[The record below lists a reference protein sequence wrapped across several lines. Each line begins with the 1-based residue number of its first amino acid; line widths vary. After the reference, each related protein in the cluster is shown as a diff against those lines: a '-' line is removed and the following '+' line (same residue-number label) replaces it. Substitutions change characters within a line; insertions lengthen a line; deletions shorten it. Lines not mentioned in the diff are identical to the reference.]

1 MSTTTAAGPAPEL
14 LAEEPRPGPARVLR
28 SPTQRTPYAVVEVLR
43 LLVVV
48 FFAGAGYQLGLSVGD
63 GRPVLGALNGTAIG
77 LVVGSGLGYVLGG
90 VLGRRTAQTTELAR
104 TRLRDVSAEQIV
116 AGALGLMGGVVVGAG
131 VAWPVF
137 LLPDATLAFPLFGFV
152 VVVLAYAGSQ
162 IAMSKR
168 TGVLELFGERAGLTP
183 RALSAAALPRL
194 VDTSVAVD
202 GRILDVVRAGFLHGT
217 VLVCSPVLAELQG
230 MADSGDDHVR
240 AKGRR
245 GLEVLEA
252 LQREHGVDLEV
263 LDLEVPGVHEVDA
276 KLVRICLDRG
286 TALLTLDTNLAKA
299 AALAGVPVLNL
310 HALAIALRPTVA
322 AGDDVPVLLLKP
334 GKEPGQAVGYLD
346 DGSMVVVERGR
357 PQLGAELGVRV
368 TSVLTTANGR
378 LVFGVPADEP
388 DGGGSARPRRPAPA
402 RPSVPRSFAGRPTP
416 ASMPP
421 HRRTP

>member
-1 MSTTTAAGPAPEL
+1 MSTTAAGPDPAPL
-14 LAEEPRPGPARVLR
+14 LGEPGPGPTHVLR
-28 SPTQRTPYAVVEVLR
+28 SPAPRTPYAVVEVLR

-48 FFAGAGYQLGLSVGD
+48 FFAGAGYQVGLSLGD

-90 VLGRRTAQTTELAR
+90 VLGRRTAHTTELAR

-137 LLPDATLAFPLFGFV
+137 LLPHASLAFPLFGVV
-152 VVVLAYAGSQ
+152 VVVLGYSGSQ
-162 IAMSKR
+162 IAMTKR
-168 TGVLELFGERAGLTP
+168 AGVLALFGERAGITP
-183 RALSAAALPRL
+183 RTVPVAALPR
-194 VDTSVAVD
+194 VIDTSVAVD

-217 VLVCSPVLAELQG
+217 VLVCTPVLAELQG
-230 MADSGDDHVR
+230 LADAADDQRR

-252 LQREHGVDLEV
+252 LQRETGVEVEV
-263 LDLEVPGVHEVDA
+263 LDLEVPGVTEVDA

-286 TALLTLDTNLAKA
+286 AALLTLDTNLAKA
-299 AALAGVPVLNL
+299 AALAGVAVLNL
-310 HALAIALRPTVA
+310 HALALSLRPPVT
-322 AGDDVPVLLLKP
+322 AGDEVPVLLLKP

-346 DGSMVVVERGR
+346 DGSMVVVERARAQIGR
-357 PQLGAELGVRV
+357 EVPVRV

-378 LVFGVPADEP
+378 MVFGSLTDEAEAGAP
-388 DGGGSARPRRPAPA
+388 PRSRRAPA
-402 RPSVPRSFAGRPTP
+402 AASSGRPTP
-416 ASMPP
+416 AVMPSS
-421 HRRTP
+421 RYGR

>member
-1 MSTTTAAGPAPEL
+1 MSTTSAAGPDPATL
-14 LAEEPRPGPARVLR
+14 SGGPGPGPTHVLR
-28 SPTQRTPYAVVEVLR
+28 APAARTPYAVVEVLR

-48 FFAGAGYQLGLSVGD
+48 FFAGAGYQVGVSLGD

-116 AGALGLMGGVVVGAG
+116 AGALGLIGGVVVGAG

-137 LLPDATLAFPLFGFV
+137 LLPHASLAFPLFGVV
-152 VVVLAYAGSQ
+152 VVVLAYSGSQ

-168 TGVLELFGERAGLTP
+168 SGVLALFGERAGITP
-183 RALSAAALPRL
+183 RSVPAAALPRV
-194 VDTSVAVD
+194 VDTSVAID

-217 VLVCSPVLAELQG
+217 VLVCTPVLAELQG
-230 MADSGDDHVR
+230 LADAGDDQRR

-252 LQREHGVDLEV
+252 LQREAAVEVEV
-263 LDLEVPGVHEVDA
+263 LDLEVPGVAEVDA

-286 TALLTLDTNLAKA
+286 AALLTLDTNLAKA
-299 AALAGVPVLNL
+299 AGLAGVAVLNL
-310 HALAIALRPTVA
+310 HALALALRPPVT
-322 AGDDVPVLLLKP
+322 AGDEVPVLLLKP

-346 DGSMVVVERGR
+346 DGSMVVVERARACVGD
-357 PQLGAELGVRV
+357 EVDVRV

-378 LVFGVPADEP
+378 LVFGMLADEREVLP
-388 DGGGSARPRRPAPA
+388 TARPRRSAGASPA
-402 RPSVPRSFAGRPTP
+402 RPTP
-416 ASMPP
+416 ASMPS
-421 HRRTP
+421 HRYGR